1 MNSLSFSVPICE
13 MDVNCQIP
21 KCIKNR
27 KDTLKLYE
35 LRWLSFRL
43 LLESIL
49 LAEHFIVNHLLS
61 ARNPDRSKLHFRY
74 LCYQQLIDLIRRTVH
89 QALTNHTFTCSHVT
103 LRNGRV
109 RTYTT
114 FDATFRLSVGSFLSR
129 NKTTYF
135 GVPVPTRVVQYLCR
149 AIFGNRRF
157 FNLHSIRDGYEE
169 DIPLDE
175 QTHQGHRYPQ
185 GPGYTT

>member
-1 MNSLSFSVPICE
+1 MYFLSVSVPVCE
-13 MDVNCQIP
+13 TDPNCQIP
-21 KCIKNR
+21 KCLRNR
-27 KDTLKLYE
+27 RDTLKLYQ
-35 LRWLSFRL
+35 LRWLSFWL

-49 LAEHFIVNHLLS
+49 LAKHFVVNHLLS
-61 ARNPDRSKLHFRY
+61 ARYPDRSKLHFRY
-74 LCYQQLIDLIRRTVH
+74 LCYRQLIDLIRRTVH
-89 QALTNHTFTCSHVT
+89 QVLTNGTFTCSHVM

-129 NKTTYF
+129 NKTTYS
-135 GVPVPTRVVQYLCR
+135 GVPVPIRVVQYLCW

-175 QTHQGHRYPQ
+175 QTRWGHPYLH